1 MRNGVPVMKKVMKSI
16 SLFLCVM
23 IFATSLPVLFAET
36 ESASAATTT
45 MVNEKVRGKVLYS
58 YSYKVL
64 TLINKERKKR
74 KLSQLK
80 ITQGLISV
88 AYRRTAE
95 ISLYYA
101 HSRPNGE
108 KNPFKMYKWKHYVG
122 ENIALNQQTPE
133 QVGRCWM
140 NSPAHRKNILNKKFN
155 SVGIGCFKVNGY
167 IYWEQ
172 FFVDNKASR
181 NAAQKS
187 NADVTYTVA
196 MKTSNVKLRSSVKS
210 VWFDDFYTR
219 RITTYQF
226 NKRVDNYDFVTNLDN
241 SCIQYKSA
249 NENIAKINSKGV
261 VLPVAN
267 GKTTITAKLKGYP
280 SKKVTWTVIVDVEEM

>member
-1 MRNGVPVMKKVMKSI
+1 MKKVIKSI

-23 IFATSLPVLFAET
+23 IFATSLPVLFTKT
-36 ESASAATTT
+36 ESVSAATTL
-45 MVNEKVRGKVLYS
+45 VNEKVRGKVLYS

-64 TLINKERKKR
+64 SLINKERKKK

-80 ITQGLISV
+80 MSQGLINV
-88 AYRRTAE
+88 ANKRAAE
-95 ISLYYA
+95 ISLFYA
-101 HSRPNGE
+101 HNRPNGE

-133 QVGRCWM
+133 EVVKCWM
-140 NSPAHRKNILNKKFN
+140 KSSAHKKNILNKKFN

-181 NAAQKS
+181 NAAQKP
-187 NADVTYTVA
+187 NADATFTVA
-196 MKTSNVKLRSSVKS
+196 MKTSNVKLRSSIKT

-219 RITTYQF
+219 KISTYQF
-226 NKRVDNYDFVTNLDN
+226 NKRVDNYDFLTNLYN
-241 SCIQYKSA
+241 GCVQYKSS
-249 NENIAKINSKGV
+249 NRNIAKINSDGV
-261 VLPVAN
+261 ILPVSN
-267 GKTTITAKLKGYP
+267 GKATIIAYLKGYP